1 MNLGAPEIIIIAIVV
16 FALFGYKKLPDA
28 SRSVARSL
36 HIFKSET
43 KGLRDEDE
51 RGRELR
57 ATPTDEVTVN
67 GRPLSERDSR

>member
-1 MNLGAPEIIIIAIVV
+1 MNLGAPEIIVIAIVV

-43 KGLRDEDE
+43 KGLRDED
-51 RGRELR
+51 GRELR
-57 ATPTDEVTVN
+57 TAGSDDVTVN
-67 GRPLSERDSR
+67 GRPLSERDHR